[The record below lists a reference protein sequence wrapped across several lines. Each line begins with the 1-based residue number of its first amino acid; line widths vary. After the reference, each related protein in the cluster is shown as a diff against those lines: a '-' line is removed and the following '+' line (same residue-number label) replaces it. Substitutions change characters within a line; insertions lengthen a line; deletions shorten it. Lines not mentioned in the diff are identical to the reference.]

1 MNLKSIIV
9 WVVIVLVLYLVW
21 LWAYGDSW
29 NHRLVGLHDAT
40 TMKVVPGHRLP
51 GGATSDYT
59 FSVWIYVTNWNVR
72 IGEPKDVPFVIRETA
87 RKFQHT
93 LSQVSVWERT

>member
-40 TMKVVPGHRLP
+40 TMKVDVYGLED
-51 GGATSDYT
+51 GELSDYPL
-59 FSVWIYVTNWNVR
+59 FEVNF
-72 IGEPKDVPFVIRETA
+72 K
-87 RKFQHT
+87 KQKK
-93 LSQVSVWERT
+93 